1 MGRYCIQGWSSL
13 QECQSHE
20 ITAHDLRKRAPNAEI
35 PLTLRPIGLM
45 TPKKSFNDAV
55 NNTQVRGSHASLMSE
70 HAELMEATRDN
81 ARSRTSSGEP
91 APSSDALDNLLS
103 PLSGTYRRNRPRR
116 VGGIKMNH
124 TCIPFLSKIHEI
136 SQISATEFD
145 FRKLLR
151 TSHQHQCEHRR
162 TLPENRENLKEKVCV
177 HGSFWYHP
185 PVGVDFVEKF
195 RSITPG

>member
-55 NNTQVRGSHASLMSE
+55 NNTQVRGSHASLMFE
-70 HAELMEATRDN
+70 HVELMEATRDN

-124 TCIPFLSKIHEI
+124 ASIPFLLNVLEF
-136 SQISATEFD
+136 SQIPARVWTIW
-145 FRKLLR
+145 
-151 TSHQHQCEHRR
+151 QA
-162 TLPENRENLKEKVCV
+162 LKNSW
-177 HGSFWYHP
+177 GWNFWGNYIKIDAKIDEIRLNSQNMRNIH
-185 PVGVDFVEKF
+185 K
-195 RSITPG
+195 

>member
-55 NNTQVRGSHASLMSE
+55 NNTQVRGSHASLMFE
-70 HAELMEATRDN
+70 DAELMEATRDN

-124 TCIPFLSKIHEI
+124 TCIPFLSKIHEF
-136 SQISATEFD
+136 SLISAD
-145 FRKLLR
+145 I
-151 TSHQHQCEHRR
+151 Q
-162 TLPENRENLKEKVCV
+162 
-177 HGSFWYHP
+177 GFWQILEI
-185 PVGVDFVEKF
+185 FIKF
-195 RSITPG
+195 